1 MFRAMIRGID
11 HIVIVVGD
19 LEKAT
24 AGYTESGFS
33 VVRGGRHARLNTH
46 NALIAFSDGC
56 YLELIAF
63 IGSAPA
69 QHWWYQVLVRGEG
82 LADFCVQSDRLEEDT
97 AAFRNAG
104 ALITAPF
111 AMGRVRPDGFRIDWE
126 LAANNGDTRGVV
138 PFFIRDITPREERV
152 PRIRTHNNLAA
163 GLESIT
169 IAVAELNSVRPI
181 YETAL
186 GVRGEAV
193 ERDELGAAGVGFALG
208 PHQLQLIAPVNSSG
222 IAAQR
227 LRTHGP
233 SPIEVKL
240 KAHGA
245 IGSLLDLRRVHG
257 ARIVLVS

>member
-1 MFRAMIRGID
+1 MIRGID

-19 LEKAT
+19 LEKA
-24 AGYTESGFS
+24 AADYAESGFS
-33 VVRGGRHARLNTH
+33 VVQGGRHAGLNTH

-69 QHWWYQVLVRGEG
+69 PHWWYQVLVRGEG
-82 LADFCVQSDRLEEDT
+82 LADFCVQSDRLKEDT

-111 AMGRVRPDGFRIDWE
+111 AMGRVRPDGVRVDWE

-152 PRIRTHNNLAA
+152 PSIHTHNNLAA
-163 GLESIT
+163 GLETIT
-169 IAVAELNSVRPI
+169 IAVAEVNSVSSI

-193 ERDELGAAGVGFALG
+193 ERDDLGAAGVGFALG
-208 PHQLQLIAPVNSSG
+208 PHELQLVAPRNSWG

-233 SPIEVKL
+233 SPMEVKL

-245 IGSLLDLRRVHG
+245 NSSVLAIRQVHG